1 MKLTPAQRWALEA
14 LAKFPDLSPQFLGQ
28 KMMERPG
35 AVPAWRQ
42 GHHYKAQGYGRMGGA
57 MMARLEKMGLVRT
70 YMGTGRFW
78 HPTKAKLTEKG
89 REALRETKGG
99 Q

>member
-14 LAKFPDLSPQFLGQ
+14 LAKFPDLTPQYLGQ

-35 AVPAWRQ
+35 AMPAGRTTQ
-42 GHHYKAQGYGRMGGA
+42 YKAQGYGRMGGA

-70 YMGTGRFW
+70 SMGTGRFW
-78 HPTKAKLTEKG
+78 HPTRAKLTEKG
-89 REALRETKGG
+89 RQVMRENA
-99 Q
+99 